1 MWFWKNDKS
10 ELCVVKTLIAYIL
23 STKDENIS
31 VVYFLFNIRYHLYNG
46 LRLFKMLPFIELH

>member
-46 LRLFKMLPFIELH
+46 LRLFKMLPFI